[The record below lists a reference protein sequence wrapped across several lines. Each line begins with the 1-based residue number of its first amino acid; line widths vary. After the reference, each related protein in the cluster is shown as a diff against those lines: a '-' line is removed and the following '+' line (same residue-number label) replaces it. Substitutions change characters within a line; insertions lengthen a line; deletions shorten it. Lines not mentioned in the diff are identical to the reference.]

1 MGDDPGKLLAQL
13 HIEIEKGAPAHRH
26 IPVKLPLIIKG
37 GQCGAKLLAP
47 PSPDRVGT
55 TVKITKGCR
64 KSLLLG
70 VTYGTTIH
78 PHRPQGAGRERL
90 KPPHVQIEF
99 LKRKCG
105 LSKC

>member
-55 TVKITKGCR
+55 TVKIMKGCR
-64 KSLLLG
+64 KSHLLG
-70 VTYGTTIH
+70 VKYGTTI
-78 PHRPQGAGRERL
+78 RSEERRVGKECRDRVRRGASSKKRE
-90 KPPHVQIEF
+90 
-99 LKRKCG
+99 G
-105 LSKC
+105 